1 MVKSMFRF
9 KNLVVFLLLLIPS
22 VQFAWRNRDMA
33 EFAYLHD
40 DGLIYVSAKSLATGN
55 GYRIP
60 SLPENPHQ
68 TKFPPLYPLLL
79 SVVWMLNPAFPTNL
93 VLATCFCWA
102 SLVCGL
108 WLARLLYKSDGF
120 SEGRNWLLVALLAF
134 SPYFVLFGSVM
145 FSEMVFTCFLLG
157 ALLLGRREG
166 HAAILGS
173 GALALCAYLTRTAGI
188 ALLIA
193 IPAWLLWK
201 RERRRAILFAAVMLP
216 GVAAWSL
223 WARMNLFPSS
233 DPTLIYYTDYLSF
246 ERLNIDLTNLSVVL
260 WKNLDQILYS
270 IGSLAL
276 PQLVTNLPV
285 KVLTQVLGVAMI
297 SGVVRLV
304 RRKIAV
310 DYALFALV
318 SCGILA
324 VWHYPANERMILP
337 MAPLFLAGFVT
348 ELDHLWKMLRSAL
361 KHRDVSQRVAAVMF
375 GGVVAMVLLIAAAA
389 QGYLTFVYLTRTND
403 GKRAGLA
410 DRKAAYAWIAANV
423 PPNEAVF
430 SYDDPLL
437 YLYSGRRGNYLP
449 MMPRWWYAEDHANM
463 IAPYRKIA
471 EYCRKRG
478 LSYVYFTTEDLSR
491 ETGEE
496 DQKAVAKLVRGNP
509 SLVPV
514 FQAGIGSVY
523 RVLPRDP

>member
-1 MVKSMFRF
+1 MSHF
-9 KNLVVFLLLLIPS
+9 KNLIVFLLLLIPS
-22 VQFAWRNRDMA
+22 AQFAWRNRDMA

-40 DGLIYVSAKSLATGN
+40 DGLFYVSAKSLATGN

-68 TKFPPLYPLLL
+68 TKFPPLYPLFL
-79 SVVWMLNPAFPTNL
+79 SVVWLLIPAFPTNL
-93 VLATCFCWA
+93 VLATLFCWL
-102 SLVCGL
+102 SLAGGL

-120 SEGRNWLLVALLAF
+120 SQGRTWLLVGLLAF
-134 SPYFVLFGSVM
+134 SPYFVLFGSTM

-157 ALLLGRREG
+157 SLILGRRESDK
-166 HAAILGS
+166 AILGA
-173 GALALCAYLTRTAGI
+173 GAMALCAYLTRTAGI

-193 IPAWLLWK
+193 IPAWFLWK
-201 RERRRAILFAAVMLP
+201 RERRRAVLFSAVMLP
-216 GVAAWSL
+216 GVVAWSL
-223 WARMNLFPSS
+223 WARLNLFPSS
-233 DPTLIYYTDYLSF
+233 DPTLIYYIDYLTF
-246 ERLNIDLTNLSVVL
+246 ERLNIDFTNLSVVL
-260 WKNLDQILYS
+260 WKNIDQILYS
-270 IGSLAL
+270 IGALAL
-276 PQLVTNLPV
+276 PQLVAILPV
-285 KVLTQVLGVAMI
+285 KILTQVLGIAMI
-297 SGVVRLV
+297 SGVVRLI

-348 ELDHLWKMLRSAL
+348 ECEHLWKMLQPAL
-361 KHRDVSQRVAAVMF
+361 KHKDVSQRVAAVMF
-375 GGVVAMVLLIAAAA
+375 GGVVAMVLLVAAAA

-403 GKRAGLA
+403 DKRAGLA
-410 DRKAAYAWIAANV
+410 DRTAAYAWIAANV
-423 PPNEAVF
+423 PANEAVF

-437 YLYSGRRGNYLP
+437 YLYSGHRGNYLP
-449 MMPRWWYAEDHANM
+449 MMPRWWYAEDHENM
-463 IAPYRKIA
+463 IAPYRNIV
-471 EYCRKRG
+471 EYCRKRR
-478 LSYVYFTTEDLSR
+478 LSYLYFTTDDLSR

-496 DQKAVAKLVRGNP
+496 DREAVAKLVRGNP

-523 RVLPRDP
+523 RVLPGDP